1 MAFLSVT
8 LAIMNI
14 LPIPALDGGH
24 LVFLVYEGITR
35 RRPSEKVRMVMQ
47 QIGFVVLIVFM
58 AFVIFNDILRL

>member
-1 MAFLSVT
+1 
-8 LAIMNI
+8 
-14 LPIPALDGGH
+14 LDGGH
-24 LVFLVYEGITR
+24 LMFLLYEGVTR